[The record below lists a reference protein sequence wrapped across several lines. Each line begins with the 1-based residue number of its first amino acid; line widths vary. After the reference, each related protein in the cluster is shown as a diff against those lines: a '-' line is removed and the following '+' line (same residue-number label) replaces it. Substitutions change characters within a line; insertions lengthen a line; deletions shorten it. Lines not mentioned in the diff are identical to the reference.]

1 MDADYDI
8 FEIVS
13 VIRDFWLVDSESYQR
28 MYCTNQGQPL
38 APGYYVVNWPEHIRD
53 RRFNEH
59 AEFYGPFK
67 LRREAQAAL
76 GRMPKERE
84 RVLARA
90 SERSSVAAPES
101 SRMEV
106 KKAA

>member
-28 MYCTNQGQPL
+28 MYYTNHGQPL
-38 APGYYVVNWPEHIRD
+38 APGYYIVNWPEHIRD
-53 RRFNEH
+53 RRFNEY
-59 AEFYGPFK
+59 AEFHGPFK

-76 GRMPKERE
+76 GRMPKEWE
-84 RVLARA
+84 QVLTRA
-90 SERSSVAAPES
+90 SERSSVAVPKS